1 MEHIAAI
8 IVLVGCLQPTDACR
22 EVPAP
27 IEAFET
33 VDECRELL
41 SPAIEA
47 TAGSFK
53 HAYGACA
60 EVDPALFVEEATIEW
75 QVTASG
81 RLQVKMQ
88 LDDGSYAVAARH
100 GGNAK
105 GRN

>member
-8 IVLVGCLQPTDACR
+8 MVLVGCMQTTEACR

-27 IEAFET
+27 AVAFET

-47 TAGSFK
+47 TGTTFK

-60 EVDPALFVEEATIEW
+60 EVDPALFVEDATIEW
-75 QVTASG
+75 RVKAPG
-81 RLQVKMQ
+81 RLQVEVKV
-88 LDDGSYAVAARH
+88 DDGSYAVAARH
-100 GGNAK
+100 DVGART
-105 GRN
+105 RN